1 MVLDWGGCTIDQPEH
16 KNSIDAERELGSEPR
31 ETQSSS
37 QQQLEEPSHSDN
49 QRLAFIDQ
57 GDSDGLTHCVEILY
71 FLVHEQ
77 IMNRYSLRC
86 AKRYQKNVW

>member
-31 ETQSSS
+31 ETQSSG

-49 QRLAFIDQ
+49 QR
-57 GDSDGLTHCVEILY
+57 
-71 FLVHEQ
+71 
-77 IMNRYSLRC
+77 
-86 AKRYQKNVW
+86 